1 MKSTIIAVLIGVVF
15 VGGAVV
21 FSKKTPSSQ
30 PQTSNV
36 VSNVTE
42 TAGTQIVTIAAKG
55 GYSPRQTSVK
65 ADTPTTLRMQT
76 NGTFD
81 CSSTLNIPSLN
92 YQKTLPATGLTEIEI
107 PPQKAG
113 TTVEGL
119 CGMGMYKFEIA
130 FK

>member
-15 VGGAVV
+15 VGGAVLL
-21 FSKKTPSSQ
+21 SKKTPSSQ
-30 PQTSNV
+30 SETTTA
-36 VSNVTE
+36 VSNVIE
-42 TAGTQIVTIAAKG
+42 ADGTQLVAITAKG
-55 GYSPRQTSVK
+55 GYLPKLTTAK
-65 ADTPTTLRMQT
+65 ADTKTILKVQT

-81 CSSTLNIPSLN
+81 CTSIVNIPALN
-92 YQKTLPATGLTEIEI
+92 YQENLPATGITEIEI

-113 TTVEGL
+113 STIEGL